1 LKPLAE
7 PDKVQLEIAIV
18 LRSGLAGDL
27 ETPDRDG
34 SGATRIE
41 ADLSIEI

>member
-1 LKPLAE
+1 MVA
-7 PDKVQLEIAIV
+7 VEIAIV
-18 LRSGLAGDL
+18 LRSQRAGDL